1 MTAAND
7 SATYPFGGWEA
18 AALREH
24 GAAQPPSP
32 PASYVVDGY
41 RARALEFRRERDEA
55 RAELDALL
63 GDLRRVLRMTPEQ
76 GRAEVVRVVEAIAG
90 LARVEGGRR

>member
-1 MTAAND
+1 MTGAND
-7 SATYPFGGWEA
+7 SATYPDAGWEA

-24 GAAQPPSP
+24 GAAPPAAP
-32 PASYVVDGY
+32 PASYVVKAY

-55 RAELDALL
+55 RAELDGLL
-63 GDLRRVLRMTPEQ
+63 DDLRRVLRMDASH